1 MLTGGLLN
9 IDHVVWLNTTTHIL
23 NITSSSIRLTN
34 STIPATT
41 NVEPVHY
48 AGTFPASGYA
58 VFQGNTFG
66 KATGSNDVID
76 FTGGNRPGPI
86 VEFLNNAFLGSQ
98 DDILDLDGTDAQI
111 EGNVFIGAHLAAPNP
126 DTSSA
131 ISGGTD
137 SGQTSEWT
145 IVRNYFYDCDHA
157 VLAKEG
163 AFATLINNTIVDMTV
178 SAINFDEPLRAGVV
192 PGKGAYLDGNI
203 IWNTP
208 LVFENVNSDGTT
220 TDLTVRHSILQTA
233 TVYPGI
239 GNSNLD
245 PQLLMTTGVTDPR
258 TQLVLLP
265 GPDPAVGTG
274 PNGLDMGANVP
285 PGASISGEPPSPT
298 WRTSATLT
306 VGGPDIYAYM
316 YSVNG
321 GAFSNEIDV
330 TNPGTANAVVPPIQ
344 LTGLADG
351 VHTVRVVAKNSA
363 GVWQDV
369 AAATVSKTWTVKSSL
384 VPTVRINE
392 VLAANVNTLNVN
404 GSHPDLIE
412 LYNDGP
418 TSVDLSGMAISDT
431 AGQRKFT
438 FPNGTTI
445 AAGQYLVLYG
455 DDDVSPPGI
464 KVNFS
469 LKTAGE
475 GVFLYDTV
483 ANGGA
488 LIDGVAFGAQLP
500 DESIA
505 RKNDGTWTL
514 GIPTFGSANMFA
526 PLGDPHQV
534 KINEWFTTG
543 SGADFIELY
552 NPSTL
557 PVDLGNSYLTDD
569 PISRPNRQQIPQLY
583 FVAPGGKTVFT
594 ADGSPTSGP
603 DHVDFKLAYEQG
615 LIGLF
620 DTALKPIDEIIY
632 RTQQNNQS
640 EGRSPNGGALF
651 QFFATPNPGVD
662 NPTAITTPPPPIR
675 ITEVNY
681 HPYDPPVGSPYTAD
695 DFEYIELLNNGAAAV
710 NFQNARLTSAVDFT
724 FPNVTINP
732 GQRVLIVKNAAAF
745 VTRYNTAGFTIAGQ
759 YTGTLS
765 DSSDDIT
772 LLDPSNQIIDQVNYS
787 DTDPWPVRA
796 DGAGSTLELIS
807 TAGSSNDPANWR
819 ASYEYGGTPGVA
831 GAGAVNRVVVNEVL
845 THADAPQL
853 ESIELYNTTTAS
865 IDISGWYL
873 SDSSGNYKSFH
884 IPNGTT
890 IGAGQYLVFTDHD
903 FDASPPIGAN
913 IPFELSSGGDE
924 VTLVSADASGNLLDF
939 EDQVT
944 FGAAADGE
952 SFGRRPNGTGQL
964 YPMKSVT
971 LGAANSGPRIGP
983 IAISEVM
990 YNPVG
995 GDSNLEFVE
1004 LVNLT
1009 TQTIDL
1015 SDNIPDVGEVPWKI
1029 EGIGFDFPVGTTI
1042 GPRGTLVVVH
1052 FDPNKP
1058 DDGFKVDAFRA
1069 AYGIGADVQLVG
1081 PYNGLLDNA
1090 GEQLRLV
1097 RPDTPDPATP
1107 TTVPFVLVDEV
1118 DYGNAAPWPTSPDS
1132 QNGTSLIRNSS
1143 AVYGDD
1149 PTNWTGALATP
1160 GKSDLIAPNLV
1171 AKDFNFDGHVAGADV
1186 QSMVIALTDLRSFQT
1201 AHTLTDAD
1209 LRFIGDVNGD
1219 HQVTNVDLQALLSV
1233 LISGGGSGS
1242 DSPVVAPIAA
1252 ASPAGTSEPTAQAN
1266 ATVISEPLR
1275 SNPSPTISHQNS
1287 VAVVFTFADPTPEF
1301 DPTLKR
1307 SVLPLTIAPVVES
1320 STKKLSVD
1328 LLDHYFFLFTG
1339 GERIISRKRSPRLS
1353 GDKSAEYDRHEL
1365 LPAGRNMLR
1374 RDF

>member
-1 MLTGGLLN
+1 M
-9 IDHVVWLNTTTHIL
+9 
-23 NITSSSIRLTN
+23 
-34 STIPATT
+34 
-41 NVEPVHY
+41 
-48 AGTFPASGYA
+48 
-58 VFQGNTFG
+58 
-66 KATGSNDVID
+66 
-76 FTGGNRPGPI
+76 
-86 VEFLNNAFLGSQ
+86 
-98 DDILDLDGTDAQI
+98 
-111 EGNVFIGAHLAAPNP
+111 
-126 DTSSA
+126 
-131 ISGGTD
+131 
-137 SGQTSEWT
+137 
-145 IVRNYFYDCDHA
+145 
-157 VLAKEG
+157 
-163 AFATLINNTIVDMTV
+163 
-178 SAINFDEPLRAGVV
+178 
-192 PGKGAYLDGNI
+192 
-203 IWNTP
+203 
-208 LVFENVNSDGTT
+208 
-220 TDLTVRHSILQTA
+220 
-233 TVYPGI
+233 
-239 GNSNLD
+239 
-245 PQLLMTTGVTDPR
+245 
-258 TQLVLLP
+258 
-265 GPDPAVGTG
+265 
-274 PNGLDMGANVP
+274 
-285 PGASISGEPPSPT
+285 
-298 WRTSATLT
+298 
-306 VGGPDIYAYM
+306 
-316 YSVNG
+316 
-321 GAFSNEIDV
+321 
-330 TNPGTANAVVPPIQ
+330 
-344 LTGLADG
+344 
-351 VHTVRVVAKNSA
+351 
-363 GVWQDV
+363 
-369 AAATVSKTWTVKSSL
+369 
-384 VPTVRINE
+384 
-392 VLAANVNTLNVN
+392 
-404 GSHPDLIE
+404 
-412 LYNDGP
+412 
-418 TSVDLSGMAISDT
+418 
-431 AGQRKFT
+431 
-438 FPNGTTI
+438 
-445 AAGQYLVLYG
+445 
-455 DDDVSPPGI
+455 
-464 KVNFS
+464 
-469 LKTAGE
+469 
-475 GVFLYDTV
+475 
-483 ANGGA
+483 
-488 LIDGVAFGAQLP
+488 
-500 DESIA
+500 
-505 RKNDGTWTL
+505 
-514 GIPTFGSANMFA
+514 
-526 PLGDPHQV
+526 
-534 KINEWFTTG
+534 
-543 SGADFIELY
+543 
-552 NPSTL
+552 
-557 PVDLGNSYLTDD
+557 
-569 PISRPNRQQIPQLY
+569 
-583 FVAPGGKTVFT
+583 
-594 ADGSPTSGP
+594 
-603 DHVDFKLAYEQG
+603 
-615 LIGLF
+615 
-620 DTALKPIDEIIY
+620 
-632 RTQQNNQS
+632 
-640 EGRSPNGGALF
+640 
-651 QFFATPNPGVD
+651 
-662 NPTAITTPPPPIR
+662 
-675 ITEVNY
+675 
-681 HPYDPPVGSPYTAD
+681 
-695 DFEYIELLNNGAAAV
+695 
-710 NFQNARLTSAVDFT
+710 
-724 FPNVTINP
+724 
-732 GQRVLIVKNAAAF
+732 
-745 VTRYNTAGFTIAGQ
+745 
-759 YTGTLS
+759 
-765 DSSDDIT
+765 
-772 LLDPSNQIIDQVNYS
+772 
-787 DTDPWPVRA
+787 
-796 DGAGSTLELIS
+796 
-807 TAGSSNDPANWR
+807 
-819 ASYEYGGTPGVA
+819 
-831 GAGAVNRVVVNEVL
+831 
-845 THADAPQL
+845 
-853 ESIELYNTTTAS
+853 
-865 IDISGWYL
+865 
-873 SDSSGNYKSFH
+873 
-884 IPNGTT
+884 
-890 IGAGQYLVFTDHD
+890 
-903 FDASPPIGAN
+903 
-913 IPFELSSGGDE
+913 
-924 VTLVSADASGNLLDF
+924 SADASGNLLDF

-1042 GPRGTLVVVH
+1042 GPRGTLVVVY